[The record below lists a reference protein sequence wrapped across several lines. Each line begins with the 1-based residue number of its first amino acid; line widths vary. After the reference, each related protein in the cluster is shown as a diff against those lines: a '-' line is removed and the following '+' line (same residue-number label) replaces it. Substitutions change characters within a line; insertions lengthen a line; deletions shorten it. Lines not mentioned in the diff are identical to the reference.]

1 MSTDI
6 NKIAWWDDAIVG
18 DKRVTNGR
26 TVTETDIITFCG
38 LIGSYEP
45 IHCDEEYAK
54 TTIYG
59 KRIANGILNLAI
71 AEGLRS
77 SMVWYNG
84 DTFRT
89 KSVIGFLGMSD
100 VSFKAPLFIGD
111 TIHCETT
118 IISKRETS
126 KPGRGIITFLDQ
138 VVKQDGSVTAEWKR
152 TTLYKKRPV
161 AD

>member
-1 MSTDI
+1 
-6 NKIAWWDDAIVG
+6 
-18 DKRVTNGR
+18 
-26 TVTETDIITFCG
+26 
-38 LIGSYEP
+38 
-45 IHCDEEYAK
+45 
-54 TTIYG
+54 
-59 KRIANGILNLAI
+59 
-71 AEGLRS
+71 
-77 SMVWYNG
+77 MVWYNG